1 MDKPKAALFDWDG
14 TLYDS
19 VKLCFE
25 IYEELFERFGAGKI
39 TFEDFRNDF
48 SGDYHRYQ
56 AKHGLGK
63 EMWPKVDAA
72 WYEIYYSRQK
82 KAKLFSKTKPTLMAL
97 QKIGIPTGLVT
108 NATKKRIEGELSKL
122 GLARFF
128 SSVATIEDA
137 GWEFK
142 PSPRLI
148 SLACEEL
155 RVNKGDA
162 LYIGDMVEDV
172 IAGKRAGARTG
183 VVATGIH
190 TIEKLSLEEPD
201 FIFEDVGD
209 VPGVFL

>member
-1 MDKPKAALFDWDG
+1 MDKPKAVLFDWDG

-39 TFEDFRNDF
+39 TFEEFRSDF

-56 AKHGLGK
+56 AKHGLGEK
-63 EMWPKVDAA
+63 MWPKVDAA
-72 WYEIYYSRQK
+72 WYDIYYAKQDG
-82 KAKLFSKTKPTLMAL
+82 AKLFSKTKPTLMAL
-97 QKIGIPTGLVT
+97 EKMGIPIGLVT

-122 GLARFF
+122 GLLGYFGT
-128 SSVATIEDA
+128 VAAIEDA
-137 GWEFK
+137 EWEFK

-148 SLACEEL
+148 NIACEEL

-162 LYIGDMVEDV
+162 LYIGDMAEDV

-183 VVATGIH
+183 VVATGVH
-190 TIEKLSLEEPD
+190 TIRKLALEEPD
-201 FIFEDVGD
+201 FIFENVGD
-209 VPGVFL
+209 VLGVFV